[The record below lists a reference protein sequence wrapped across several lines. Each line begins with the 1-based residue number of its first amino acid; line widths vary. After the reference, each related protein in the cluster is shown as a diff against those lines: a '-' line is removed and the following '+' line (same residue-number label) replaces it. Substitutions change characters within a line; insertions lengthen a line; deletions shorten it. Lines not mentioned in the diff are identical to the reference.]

1 MSGKG
6 NSPYNSDY
14 NIIGLGQ
21 PIQLVIPDNVPWSSV
36 YFEFRVPV
44 ISGNTSTG
52 IAPTL
57 TNSGFILW
65 TLASSG
71 ASLFASG
78 ETNIFQGNKINS
90 SLPVDKRIDNYNGTS
105 NSGDLVS
112 FGTFYA
118 GTPTSYVGINGADC
132 A

>member
-6 NSPYNSDY
+6 NSPYDSDY

-44 ISGNTSTG
+44 ISGNTNTG

-112 FGTFYA
+112 FSTFYA